1 MGAAT
6 TGPLSTILALRMS
19 LVPCND
25 SFTSQSSR
33 IVRIGMMASALFSC
47 SLIAMR
53 KAASDVEYDTQAAN
67 IDDSV
72 GVSELVAPGMSCVS
86 EDGPSFRAE

>member
-1 MGAAT
+1 
-6 TGPLSTILALRMS
+6 
-19 LVPCND
+19 
-25 SFTSQSSR
+25 
-33 IVRIGMMASALFSC
+33 MASALFSC

-72 GVSELVAPGMSCVS
+72 GVSEFVAPGISCVS
-86 EDGPSFRAE
+86 EDGPSFRAEWSSLITSSSGKSGTLLNASSIARCYRIEG